1 MVVNSRESPKN
12 IVKIKTLIYL
22 LVVHLGDVNKL
33 KLMEARGANM
43 NSADYDG
50 RTALHVAASQGKIMA
65 AG

>member
-50 RTALHVAASQGKIMA
+50 RTALHVAASQGKIEA
-65 AG
+65 TG